1 MRWRL
6 RDILWPLLL
15 MAVLAYFA
23 DLAWQGRTGLA
34 EERALAAKEAA
45 LAAELALLKQQRA
58 RLAARVRAM
67 RSTPRD
73 HDLLDEVARTNGY
86 SLCRPPEPAAGCPD
100 RFPACKPC
108 GSCRAG
114 LRQTSGLVPP
124 NPLKFVP

>member
-73 HDLLDEVARTNGY
+73 HDLLDEVARRNLGY
-86 SLCRPPEPAAGCPD
+86 MRADEWVLPVPTAG
-100 RFPACKPC
+100 
-108 GSCRAG
+108 AG
-114 LRQTSGLVPP
+114 RRVP
-124 NPLKFVP
+124 